1 MHQPPFY
8 LGEWQITPASNTIQR
23 AEEQKQLEPKAMDVL
38 LYLCQNQAEIVSSD
52 ALLTHCWANTETGD
66 NPLHKTITQLRKALG
81 DKASAPQYIETI
93 RKRGYRVIAT
103 VEFPLADELPSQVNT
118 WQGGSPFLGLSA
130 YNPTDTHLF
139 FGRNHAISTLLE
151 SVSNQVTL
159 QRAFCLILG
168 PSGTGKSSL
177 VNAGILPKLLDER
190 GYNGIRVM
198 SYTQLDFADVAQN
211 RLYLDLASAMLDWDI
226 NDIPVF
232 TGLSA
237 QTLAQQLEHD
247 IDNVISGLKNT
258 IANTQTAAKTPQLF
272 LFIDRLEVLLSSP
285 LFSNDTRSHFLS
297 VIERLATSKAVIVFS
312 ACRNDFYP
320 LVVEQPSLMVGKA
333 NGAHYD
339 LTPPNRHELQQII
352 RLPALTANLT
362 FSQDPNTKTPL
373 DEILCADTA
382 NNPDALP
389 MLQYTL
395 QELYLQRSENNELL
409 HSVYEKLG
417 GIEGAIG
424 KKAEDVFIG
433 LSAKQQQQLKSVL
446 SQLVTLNPDGKTIT
460 SRAARLQALTN
471 TSQKELVQA
480 MVDSRLFVSHLQN
493 QEACFSLA
501 HEALLRQW
509 PRAKQWINDHKD
521 ALAIKS
527 RLHHHTQQWLNEH
540 KSSAYLLAPGKP
552 LQEALT
558 LLNDNIFKLDN
569 DERALITSSLKH
581 SKTKTTIKRG
591 TIALLCLL
599 TCVALFMSFTSFQA
613 QQLAQQKRQEAE
625 SLLGFMV
632 GDFADK
638 LRSVKRMDLLDGISN
653 KALEYFTNQVEE
665 PSSLFN
671 FSSQQAEFKSRFQY
685 AQTLE
690 AMGEV
695 AYSRGK
701 TIEAFTA
708 FENAR
713 IRLEALLK
721 IQPDNLELLTLAGA
735 NAFWLGQLHY
745 DKSDYAAT
753 EPLFKKYHTYSETMY
768 SLAPNDFN
776 SIMELSYSHNSL
788 GSLYLKQFNYTAAKQ
803 RFTKS
808 LTLKNEALNL
818 IPNDKNLLIDR
829 ADTLSWIA
837 STEVHLGNYR
847 NALNSYEQAEK
858 VLNTLIS
865 LYPNDANLFEMLAYT
880 HSHQANLL
888 SYLPNKQPAF
898 LHTIEALEAE
908 KKALKQDPKNK
919 KFQEKYFQFLTNQI
933 LIYGELA
940 NISLIESIINFL
952 HTSEKNRNITGIY
965 VNLIRYFVKVKQST
979 LAEKFMDELN
989 RYTTSLGIEENSGIN
1004 NSINTASI
1012 YLAQAK
1018 LAASKEDNEKRK
1030 LFCHKAL
1037 KSILNIAKKTNDI
1050 DILFPLLQA
1059 YSCLDRLSEAP
1070 EKIKILKEFGINN
1083 FDL

>member
-52 ALLTHCWANTETGD
+52 ALLTHCWPNTETGD

-103 VEFPLADELPSQVNT
+103 VEFPLADDLPNQVST

-139 FGRNHAISTLLE
+139 FGRNHAISRLLE

-211 RLYLDLASAMLDWDI
+211 RLYLDLASVILDWDI

-247 IDNVISGLKNT
+247 IDNVISCLKNT
-258 IANTQTAAKTPQLF
+258 IANIQTAAKTPQLF

-333 NGAHYD
+333 HGAHYD

-395 QELYLQRSENNELL
+395 QELYLQRSDNNELL

-424 KKAEDVFIG
+424 KKAEEVFIG
-433 LSAKQQQQLKSVL
+433 LSQAQKQQLKSVL

-493 QEACFSLA
+493 QEAYFSLA

-509 PRAKQWINDHKD
+509 PRAKKWINDHKD

-540 KSSAYLLAPGKP
+540 KSNAYLLAPGKP
-552 LQEALT
+552 LQEAVT
-558 LLNDNIFKLDN
+558 LLNDNIFKLDD

-581 SKTKTTIKRG
+581 SKAKTIIKRG
-591 TIALLCLL
+591 TVALLCLL
-599 TCVALFMSFTSFQA
+599 TCVALFMSVTSFQA

-653 KALEYFTNQVEE
+653 KALEYFTNQVDK

-671 FSSQQAEFKSRFQY
+671 FSSQQGEFKSRFQY

-701 TIEAFTA
+701 TDEAFTA

-721 IQPDNLELLTLAGA
+721 IQPNNLELLTLAGA

-745 DKSDYAAT
+745 DKSEYVAA
-753 EPLFKKYHTYSETMY
+753 EPLLKKYHTYSETMY

-788 GSLYLKQFNYTAAKQ
+788 GSLYTEKFDYVAAKQ

-808 LTLKNEALNL
+808 LALKNKALEL
-818 IPNDKNLLIDR
+818 KPNNKNLLRDK
-829 ADTLSWIA
+829 ADTISWLA
-837 STEVHLGNYR
+837 KTEERLGNF
-847 NALNSYEQAEK
+847 NAAVDMLENAVAVVKKMIVYYPDDASLLYMSANILVQQSY
-858 VLNTLIS
+858 
-865 LYPNDANLFEMLAYT
+865 
-880 HSHQANLL
+880 LL
-888 SYLPNKQPAF
+888 SYLPNKLSAY
-898 LHTIEALEAE
+898 
-908 KKALKQDPKNK
+908 KKAQQATKAISNARLQDPKNK
-919 KFQEKYFQFLTNQI
+919 EFQLAYYEFLAHQLILSTEKNVDRHVFEINKFQKHQNFTRKSTINTQLNLIQHFIDRQLPLKAQELLIALENDVNYQQYISDKAKSGDNLKLTN
-933 LIYGELA
+933 
-940 NISLIESIINFL
+940 INLF
-952 HTSEKNRNITGIY
+952 K
-965 VNLIRYFVKVKQST
+965 
-979 LAEKFMDELN
+979 
-989 RYTTSLGIEENSGIN
+989 
-1004 NSINTASI
+1004 
-1012 YLAQAK
+1012 AK
-1018 LAASKEDNEKRK
+1018 LAENTVQQEQ
-1030 LFCHKAL
+1030 FCLNAL
-1037 KSILNIAKKTNDI
+1037 KAITQTIKVSQSIHVTHPLVRTYTCLNRANEIPEIKA
-1050 DILFPLLQA
+1050 
-1059 YSCLDRLSEAP
+1059 RLV
-1070 EKIKILKEFGINN
+1070 KLGINN
-1083 FDL
+1083 FQL

>member
-103 VEFPLADELPSQVNT
+103 VEFPLADDLSNQVST

-139 FGRNHAISTLLE
+139 FGRNHAISRLLE

-333 NGAHYD
+333 HGAHYD

-362 FSQDPNTKTPL
+362 FSQDPHTKTPL

-395 QELYLQRSENNELL
+395 QELYLQRSDNNELL
-409 HSVYEKLG
+409 HSVYEKIG

-424 KKAEDVFIG
+424 KKAEEVFIG
-433 LSAKQQQQLKSVL
+433 LSKAQQQQLKSVL

-493 QEACFSLA
+493 QEAYFSLA

-540 KSSAYLLAPGKP
+540 KSNAYLLAQGKP
-552 LQEALT
+552 LQEAVT
-558 LLNDNIFKLDN
+558 LLNDNIFELDD

-591 TIALLCLL
+591 TVALLCLL
-599 TCVALFMSFTSFQA
+599 TCVALFMSVTSFQA

-653 KALEYFTNQVEE
+653 KALEYFTNQVDE

-671 FSSQQAEFKSRFQY
+671 FSSQQGEFKSRFQY

-721 IQPDNLELLTLAGA
+721 IQPNNLELLTLAGA

-753 EPLFKKYHTYSETMY
+753 EPLFKKYHAYSEKMY
-768 SLAPNDFN
+768 SLAPNSFN

-788 GSLYLKQFNYTAAKQ
+788 GSLYLKQFNYTGAKQ
-803 RFTKS
+803 RFTES
-808 LTLKNEALNL
+808 LALKKEALEL
-818 IPNDKNLLIDR
+818 KPNNKNLLRDK
-829 ADTLSWIA
+829 ADTISWIA
-837 STEVHLGNYR
+837 KTEERLGNF
-847 NALNSYEQAEK
+847 NAALTMYGNVSNELKSLLIEYPADASLLSDLANAFIQKSY
-858 VLNTLIS
+858 
-865 LYPNDANLFEMLAYT
+865 LF
-880 HSHQANLL
+880 
-888 SYLPNKQPAF
+888 SYLPNKKNAYNYAMQA
-898 LHTIEALEAE
+898 T
-908 KKALKQDPKNK
+908 KAINNARLQDPKSKEFQRAYYRFLAHQLVLSPNK
-919 KFQEKYFQFLTNQI
+919 NVDNRVKD
-933 LIYGELA
+933 
-940 NISLIESIINFL
+940 IINFMKMQDF
-952 HTSEKNRNITGIY
+952 KNNFAINTQLSLIQYFIDRQLPQKAHELLKALENDVNYQRYITNKAKSGDN
-965 VNLIRYFVKVKQST
+965 VDFTNKNLLEAKLTENKVQQEQLCLSAFNAIIQTVKINQSVHVT
-979 LAEKFMDELN
+979 HPLVQAYTCLN
-989 RYTTSLGIEENSGIN
+989 RV
-1004 NSINTASI
+1004 
-1012 YLAQAK
+1012 
-1018 LAASKEDNEKRK
+1018 NE
-1030 LFCHKAL
+1030 
-1037 KSILNIAKKTNDI
+1037 I
-1050 DILFPLLQA
+1050 P
-1059 YSCLDRLSEAP
+1059 
-1070 EKIKILKEFGINN
+1070 KIKARLVKLGINN
-1083 FDL
+1083 FQL

>member
-1 MHQPPFY
+1 
-8 LGEWQITPASNTIQR
+8 
-23 AEEQKQLEPKAMDVL
+23 
-38 LYLCQNQAEIVSSD
+38 
-52 ALLTHCWANTETGD
+52 
-66 NPLHKTITQLRKALG
+66 
-81 DKASAPQYIETI
+81 
-93 RKRGYRVIAT
+93 
-103 VEFPLADELPSQVNT
+103 
-118 WQGGSPFLGLSA
+118 
-130 YNPTDTHLF
+130 
-139 FGRNHAISTLLE
+139 
-151 SVSNQVTL
+151 
-159 QRAFCLILG
+159 
-168 PSGTGKSSL
+168 
-177 VNAGILPKLLDER
+177 
-190 GYNGIRVM
+190 
-198 SYTQLDFADVAQN
+198 
-211 RLYLDLASAMLDWDI
+211 MLDWDI
-226 NDIPVF
+226 NQHPVF
-232 TGLSA
+232 EGLSS
-237 QTLAQQLEHD
+237 QTLAQQLEHT
-247 IDNVISGLKNT
+247 IDEVINT
-258 IANTQTAAKTPQLF
+258 LQTAISKANTKLNTPQFF

-285 LFSNDTRSHFLS
+285 LFSPNTRSHFLS
-297 VIERLATSKAVIVFS
+297 IIERLATSKAVIVFS

-320 LVVEQPSLMVGKA
+320 LVVEQPSLMAAKA

-339 LTPPNRHELQQII
+339 LTPPNRQELQQII

-362 FSQDPNTKTPL
+362 FSHDPQTKTPL

-569 DERALITSSLKH
+569 DERALINNSLKN
-581 SKTKTTIKRG
+581 SKTKTIIKRG
-591 TIALLCLL
+591 TIALLYLL
-599 TCVALFMSFTSFQA
+599 TCVALFMSVTSFQA

-653 KALEYFTNQVEE
+653 KALEYFTNQADE
-665 PSSLFN
+665 PSSLFSFN
-671 FSSQQAEFKSRFQY
+671 DQKAEFNNRFQY

-713 IRLEALLK
+713 TRLEALLK
-721 IQPDNLELLTLAGA
+721 IQPNNLELLTLAGA

-753 EPLFKKYHTYSETMY
+753 EPLFKKYHAYSEKMY
-768 SLAPNDFN
+768 SLAPNSFN

-788 GSLYLKQFNYTAAKQ
+788 GSLYLKQFNYTGAKQ
-803 RFTKS
+803 RFTES
-808 LTLKNEALNL
+808 LALKNEALELKPSN
-818 IPNDKNLLIDR
+818 KNLLRDK
-829 ADTLSWIA
+829 ADTLSWLA
-837 STEVHLGNYR
+837 KTEERLGNF
-847 NALNSYEQAEK
+847 NAALTMYENASNELK
-858 VLNTLIS
+858 S
-865 LYPNDANLFEMLAYT
+865 L
-880 HSHQANLL
+880 
-888 SYLPNKQPAF
+888 
-898 LHTIEALEAE
+898 
-908 KKALKQDPKNK
+908 
-919 KFQEKYFQFLTNQI
+919 
-933 LIYGELA
+933 
-940 NISLIESIINFL
+940 LIEYWP
-952 HTSEKNRNITGIY
+952 R
-965 VNLIRYFVKVKQST
+965 
-979 LAEKFMDELN
+979 
-989 RYTTSLGIEENSGIN
+989 
-1004 NSINTASI
+1004 
-1012 YLAQAK
+1012 
-1018 LAASKEDNEKRK
+1018 
-1030 LFCHKAL
+1030 
-1037 KSILNIAKKTNDI
+1037 
-1050 DILFPLLQA
+1050 
-1059 YSCLDRLSEAP
+1059 
-1070 EKIKILKEFGINN
+1070 
-1083 FDL
+1083 

>member
-93 RKRGYRVIAT
+93 RKRGYRVIAS
-103 VEFPLADELPSQVNT
+103 VEFPLADDLPSEVNT

-139 FGRNHAISTLLE
+139 FGRNHAISKLLE

-198 SYTQLDFADVAQN
+198 SYTQLDFADVAEN

-247 IDNVISGLKNT
+247 IDNVISCLKST
-258 IANTQTAAKTPQLF
+258 IENTQTAAKTPQLF

-285 LFSNDTRSHFLS
+285 LFSNDTRGHFLS

-320 LVVEQPSLMVGKA
+320 LVVEQPSLMAGKA
-333 NGAHYD
+333 HGAHYD

-395 QELYLQRSENNELL
+395 QELYLQRSDNNELL

-424 KKAEDVFIG
+424 KKAEEVFIG
-433 LSAKQQQQLKSVL
+433 LSQAQQQQLKSVL

-493 QEACFSLA
+493 QEAYFSLA

-540 KSSAYLLAPGKP
+540 KSNAYLLAPGKP
-552 LQEALT
+552 LQEAVT
-558 LLNDNIFKLDN
+558 LLNDNIFKLDD

-591 TIALLCLL
+591 TVALLCLL
-599 TCVALFMSFTSFQA
+599 TCVALFMSVTSFQA

-701 TIEAFTA
+701 TLEAFTA

-721 IQPDNLELLTLAGA
+721 IQPNNLELLTLAGA

-745 DKSDYAAT
+745 DENEYLIAKPFF
-753 EPLFKKYHTYSETMY
+753 EKYR
-768 SLAPNDFN
+768 
-776 SIMELSYSHNSL
+776 SYSQQMYIIDPESNDAIIEMSDSSSTL
-788 GSLYLKQFNYTAAKQ
+788 GTLYLKLNDYSKAKSAFLSSFKFINLALLQ
-803 RFTKS
+803 KPNNHYLLTTK
-808 LTLKNEALNL
+808 
-818 IPNDKNLLIDR
+818 
-829 ADTLSWIA
+829 ADTFTWLANIEVSLGAPSKAIDLHKSAQEQYKLLLSN
-837 STEVHLGNYR
+837 SPS
-847 NALNSYEQAEK
+847 NALIIEYLSHSYAHES
-858 VLNTLIS
+858 TI
-865 LYPNDANLFEMLAYT
+865 Y
-880 HSHQANLL
+880 SHLQQ
-888 SYLPNKQPAF
+888 Y
-898 LHTIEALEAE
+898 
-908 KKALKQDPKNK
+908 KKAYDKILLANGLLKKLLKQDKNNK
-919 KFQEKYFQFLTNQI
+919 KWEIQLNLQQ
-933 LIYGELA
+933 
-940 NISLIESIINFL
+940 SIVF
-952 HTSEKNRNITGIY
+952 
-965 VNLIRYFVKVKQST
+965 
-979 LAEKFMDELN
+979 
-989 RYTTSLGIEENSGIN
+989 
-1004 NSINTASI
+1004 
-1012 YLAQAK
+1012 K
-1018 LAASKEDNEKRK
+1018 L
-1030 LFCHKAL
+1030 
-1037 KSILNIAKKTNDI
+1037 
-1050 DILFPLLQA
+1050 
-1059 YSCLDRLSEAP
+1059 
-1070 EKIKILKEFGINN
+1070 
-1083 FDL
+1083 

>member
-1 MHQPPFY
+1 MNLSPFY
-8 LGEWQITPASNTIQR
+8 LGDWQVSPLSNSIQH
-23 AEEQKQLEPKAMDVL
+23 AGKNKQLEPKAMDVL
-38 LYLCQNQAEIVSSD
+38 IYLCSKKGELVSSD
-52 ALLTHCWANTETGD
+52 ELLNHCWKNIEVGD

-93 RKRGYRVIAT
+93 RKRGYRIIAKLD
-103 VEFPLADELPSQVNT
+103 FPLSEEAPKVTS

-130 YNPTDTHLF
+130 YNTTDNHLF
-139 FGRNHAISTLLE
+139 FGRNQAITTLLE
-151 SVSNQVTL
+151 RVASQVGFG
-159 QRAFCLILG
+159 RAFCLILG

-190 GYNGIRVM
+190 GYNGIGVV
-198 SYTQLDFADVAQN
+198 SYTQLDFADIDHS

-226 NDIPVF
+226 NNLPVF
-232 TGLSA
+232 DGLSA
-237 QTLAQQLEHD
+237 ETLAQQLTQNTN
-247 IDNVISGLKNT
+247 NVIHTLTNALTKTVTTLKNP
-258 IANTQTAAKTPQLF
+258 KLF

-285 LFSNDTRSHFLS
+285 LFDNETRSQFLS

-320 LVVEQPSLMVGKA
+320 LVVEQPSLMAGKA
-333 NGAHYD
+333 HGAHYD

-352 RLPALTANLT
+352 RMPAITANLK
-362 FSQDPNTKTPL
+362 FSQDPHTKTPL

-395 QELYLQRSENNELL
+395 QELYLQRSGNNELL
-409 HSVYEKLG
+409 HSIYTKLG

-424 KKAEDVFIG
+424 KKAEDVFIA
-433 LSAKQQQQLKSVL
+433 LSNEQQQQLKSVL
-446 SQLVTLNPDGKTIT
+446 SQLVTLNPDGKTVT
-460 SRAARLQALTN
+460 SRAARWQALTN
-471 TSQKELVQA
+471 ISQKELVQA

-493 QEACFSLA
+493 GEACFSLA

-509 PRAKQWINDHKD
+509 PRAKQWISDHKD

-527 RLHHHTQQWLNEH
+527 RLQHQAQNWIDED

-552 LQEALT
+552 LQEAQL
-558 LLNDNIFKLDN
+558 LLNDKLFKLDD
-569 DERALITSSLKH
+569 DEHALIASSLKH

-591 TIALLCLL
+591 TVALLCLL
-599 TCVALFMSFTSFQA
+599 TCVALFMSFTSYQA

-671 FSSQQAEFKSRFQY
+671 FSSKQAEFKSRFQY

-721 IQPDNLELLTLAGA
+721 IQPNNLELLTLAGA

-753 EPLFKKYHTYSETMY
+753 EPLFKKYHAYSEKMY
-768 SLAPNDFN
+768 SLAPNGFN
-776 SIMELSYSHNSL
+776 AIMELSYSHNSL
-788 GSLYLKQFNYTAAKQ
+788 GSLYLKQFNYIAAKQ

-808 LTLKNEALNL
+808 LALKNKALEL
-818 IPNDKNLLIDR
+818 KPNNKNLLRDK
-829 ADTLSWIA
+829 ADTISWLAKTEEKLGGFSTTVNMLENAA
-837 STEVHLGNYR
+837 SVVKEMTNR
-847 NALNSYEQAEK
+847 
-858 VLNTLIS
+858 
-865 LYPNDANLFEMLAYT
+865 YPNDASLLYM
-880 HSHQANLL
+880 SANIHMQQSYLL
-888 SYLPNKQPAF
+888 SYLADKRIAYQKALFANKMVSN
-898 LHTIEALEAE
+898 
-908 KKALKQDPKNK
+908 ALKQDFKDNKLQLMYYRSLAQLLMLSNDKNIEPKIEEIITFLKSQSFNNTRLINIK
-919 KFQEKYFQFLTNQI
+919 IALIQYFIDRNLPHKAQKLLTTLESNENYQQ
-933 LIYGELA
+933 LITKQVKIGDNL
-940 NISLIESIINFL
+940 
-952 HTSEKNRNITGIY
+952 
-965 VNLIRYFVKVKQST
+965 VLIR
-979 LAEKFMDELN
+979 
-989 RYTTSLGIEENSGIN
+989 IN
-1004 NSINTASI
+1004 
-1012 YLAQAK
+1012 LLKAK
-1018 LAASKEDNEKRK
+1018 LAATSIQKDQ
-1030 LFCHKAL
+1030 FCLNAL
-1037 KSILNIAKKTNDI
+1037 QEIDKTVNTNQSILITY
-1050 DILFPLLQA
+1050 PQVQA
-1059 YSCLDRLSEAP
+1059 YTCLNRANEIP
-1070 EKIKILKEFGINN
+1070 KIKARLVKLGINN
-1083 FDL
+1083 FQL

>member
-1 MHQPPFY
+1 MNRSPFY
-8 LGEWQITPASNTIQR
+8 LGEWQITPLANSIQR
-23 AEEQKQLEPKAMDVL
+23 LGKTKQLEPKAMDVL
-38 LYLCQNQAEIVSSD
+38 LRLCQQQGDIVTSD
-52 ALLTHCWANTETGD
+52 ELLDHCWKNIDVGD

-81 DKASAPQYIETI
+81 DKAGEPHYIETI
-93 RKRGYRVIAT
+93 RKRGYRVIAKL
-103 VEFPLADELPSQVNT
+103 EFPLNDDITSANKA

-130 YNPTDTHLF
+130 YNPSDTHLF
-139 FGRNHAISTLLE
+139 FGRNQSIETLLDR
-151 SVSNQVTL
+151 VSSQINFG
-159 QRAFCLILG
+159 RAFCLILG

-190 GYNGIRVM
+190 GYNGIGVV
-198 SYTQLDFADVAQN
+198 SYTQLDFADVHQN
-211 RLYLDLASAMLDWDI
+211 RLFLDLACALLDWDI
-226 NDIPVF
+226 NTHPVF
-232 TGLSA
+232 EGLSA
-237 QTLAQQLEHD
+237 QTLAEQLQFA
-247 IDNVISGLKNT
+247 IDDVINT
-258 IANTQTAAKTPQLF
+258 IQTALNKAATQLKTPQLF

-320 LVVEQPSLMVGKA
+320 LVVEQPSLMAGKA
-333 NGAHYD
+333 HGAHYD

-362 FSQDPNTKTPL
+362 FSQDPHTKTPL

-395 QELYLQRSENNELL
+395 QELYLQRSDNNELL
-409 HSVYEKLG
+409 HSIYEKLG

-424 KKAEDVFIG
+424 KKAEEIFIG
-433 LSAKQQQQLKSVL
+433 LSQAQQQQLKSVL

-493 QEACFSLA
+493 QEAYFSLA

-540 KSSAYLLAPGKP
+540 KSNAYLLAPGKP
-552 LQEALT
+552 LQEAVT
-558 LLNDNIFKLDN
+558 LLNDNIFKLDD
-569 DERALITSSLKH
+569 DERALIISSLKH

-591 TIALLCLL
+591 TVALLCLL
-599 TCVALFMSFTSFQA
+599 TCVALFMSVTSFQA

-721 IQPDNLELLTLAGA
+721 IQPNNLELLTLAGA

-745 DKSDYAAT
+745 DKSEYVAA
-753 EPLFKKYHTYSETMY
+753 EPLLKKYHMYSETMY

-788 GSLYLKQFNYTAAKQ
+788 GSLYLKQFNYTGAKQ

-808 LTLKNEALNL
+808 LVLKNKALEL
-818 IPNDKNLLIDR
+818 KPNNKNLLRDK
-829 ADTLSWIA
+829 ADTISWIA
-837 STEVHLGNYR
+837 KTEERLGNF
-847 NALNSYEQAEK
+847 NAALTMYGNVSNELKSLLIEYPADASLLSDLANAFIQKSY
-858 VLNTLIS
+858 
-865 LYPNDANLFEMLAYT
+865 LF
-880 HSHQANLL
+880 
-888 SYLPNKQPAF
+888 SYLPNKKNAYNYAMQA
-898 LHTIEALEAE
+898 T
-908 KKALKQDPKNK
+908 KAINNARLQDPKSKEFQRAYYRFLAHQLVLSPNK
-919 KFQEKYFQFLTNQI
+919 NVDNRVKD
-933 LIYGELA
+933 
-940 NISLIESIINFL
+940 IINFMKMQDF
-952 HTSEKNRNITGIY
+952 KNNFAINTQLSLIQYFIDRQLPQKAHELLKALENDVNYQRYITNKAKSGDN
-965 VNLIRYFVKVKQST
+965 VDFTNKNLLEAKLTENKVQQEQLCLSAFNAIIQTVKINQSVHVT
-979 LAEKFMDELN
+979 HPLVQAYTCLN
-989 RYTTSLGIEENSGIN
+989 RV
-1004 NSINTASI
+1004 
-1012 YLAQAK
+1012 
-1018 LAASKEDNEKRK
+1018 NE
-1030 LFCHKAL
+1030 
-1037 KSILNIAKKTNDI
+1037 I
-1050 DILFPLLQA
+1050 P
-1059 YSCLDRLSEAP
+1059 
-1070 EKIKILKEFGINN
+1070 KIKARLVKLGINN
-1083 FDL
+1083 FQL

>member
-1 MHQPPFY
+1 MHQSPFY
-8 LGEWQITPASNTIQR
+8 LGDWQVTPASNCIQC
-23 AEEQKQLEPKAMDVL
+23 AEKVTQLEPKAMDVL
-38 LYLCQNQAEIVSSD
+38 LYLCLQKGDMVTSDELLNQCWQNIEV
-52 ALLTHCWANTETGD
+52 GD

-81 DKASAPQYIETI
+81 DKASSPLYIETI
-93 RKRGYRVIAT
+93 RKRGYRIIAKL
-103 VEFPLADELPSQVNT
+103 EFPFAEDTSSSVNT

-139 FGRNHAISTLLE
+139 FGRNQAITTLLE
-151 SVSNQVTL
+151 NVSNQVKSG
-159 QRAFCLILG
+159 RAFCLILG

-190 GYNGIRVM
+190 GYDGIGVV
-198 SYTQLDFADVAQN
+198 SYTQLDFADVHQT

-226 NDIPVF
+226 NQHPVF
-232 TGLSA
+232 EGLSS
-237 QTLAQQLEHD
+237 QILAQQLEHT
-247 IDNVISGLKNT
+247 IDEAINTLQTAISK
-258 IANTQTAAKTPQLF
+258 ANTKLNTPQFF

-285 LFSNDTRSHFLS
+285 LFSPNTRSHFLS
-297 VIERLATSKAVIVFS
+297 IIERLATSKAVIVFS

-320 LVVEQPSLMVGKA
+320 LVVEQPSLMAAKA

-339 LTPPNRHELQQII
+339 LTPPNRQELQQII

-362 FSQDPNTKTPL
+362 FSHDPQTKTPL
-373 DEILCADTA
+373 DEILFADTA

-581 SKTKTTIKRG
+581 SKTKTIIKRG
-591 TIALLCLL
+591 TVALLCLL
-599 TCVALFMSFTSFQA
+599 TCVALFMSVTSFQA

-653 KALEYFTNQVEE
+653 KALEYFTNQADE
-665 PSSLFN
+665 PSSLFSFN
-671 FSSQQAEFKSRFQY
+671 DQKAEFNNRFQY

-753 EPLFKKYHTYSETMY
+753 EPLFKKYHAYSETMY

-788 GSLYLKQFNYTAAKQ
+788 GSLYIEKSDYIAAKQ

-808 LTLKNEALNL
+808 LALKNKALEL
-818 IPNDKNLLIDR
+818 KPNNKNLLRDK
-829 ADTLSWIA
+829 ADTISWLA
-837 STEVHLGNYR
+837 KTEEKLGGFSTTVNMLE
-847 NALNSYEQAEK
+847 NALTVVKDMTVN
-858 VLNTLIS
+858 
-865 LYPNDANLFEMLAYT
+865 YPNDASLFYM
-880 HSHQANLL
+880 SANIHMQQSYLL
-888 SYLPNKQPAF
+888 SYLADKRIAYQKALFANKM
-898 LHTIEALEAE
+898 ISN
-908 KKALKQDPKNK
+908 ALKQDSKDNKLQLMYYRSLAQLLMLSNDKNIDPRIEEIITFLK
-919 KFQEKYFQFLTNQI
+919 SQSLNNIRVISIKIGLIQYFIDRNLLHKAQKLLTTLESHESYQQ
-933 LIYGELA
+933 LIAKQAKIGDNL
-940 NISLIESIINFL
+940 
-952 HTSEKNRNITGIY
+952 
-965 VNLIRYFVKVKQST
+965 VLIR
-979 LAEKFMDELN
+979 
-989 RYTTSLGIEENSGIN
+989 IN
-1004 NSINTASI
+1004 
-1012 YLAQAK
+1012 LLKAK
-1018 LAASKEDNEKRK
+1018 LAATSTQKDQ
-1030 LFCHKAL
+1030 FCLSAL
-1037 KSILNIAKKTNDI
+1037 QEIAKTVNTNQSVLI
-1050 DILFPLLQA
+1050 TYPKIQA
-1059 YSCLDRLSEAP
+1059 YTCLNRANEIHEIKARLV
-1070 EKIKILKEFGINN
+1070 KLGINN
-1083 FDL
+1083 FQL

>member
-1 MHQPPFY
+1 MHQSPFY
-8 LGEWQITPASNTIQR
+8 LGDWQVTPASNCIQC
-23 AEEQKQLEPKAMDVL
+23 AEKVTQLEPKAMDVL
-38 LYLCQNQAEIVSSD
+38 LYLCLQKGDMVTSDELLNQCWQNIEV
-52 ALLTHCWANTETGD
+52 GD

-81 DKASAPQYIETI
+81 DKASSPLYIETI
-93 RKRGYRVIAT
+93 RKRGYRIIAKL
-103 VEFPLADELPSQVNT
+103 EFPFAEDTSSSINT
-118 WQGGSPFLGLSA
+118 WQGGSPFLGLSP

-139 FGRNHAISTLLE
+139 FGRNQAITTLLE
-151 SVSNQVTL
+151 NVSNQVTL

-198 SYTQLDFADVAQN
+198 SYTQLDFADVHQT

-226 NDIPVF
+226 NQHPVF
-232 TGLSA
+232 EGLSS
-237 QTLAQQLEHD
+237 QTLAQQLEHT
-247 IDNVISGLKNT
+247 IDEVINT
-258 IANTQTAAKTPQLF
+258 LQTAISKANTKLNTPQFF

-285 LFSNDTRSHFLS
+285 LFSPNTRSHFLS
-297 VIERLATSKAVIVFS
+297 IIERLATSKAVIVFS

-320 LVVEQPSLMVGKA
+320 LVVEQPSLMAAKA

-339 LTPPNRHELQQII
+339 LTPPNRQELQQII

-362 FSQDPNTKTPL
+362 FSHDPQTKTPL
-373 DEILCADTA
+373 DEILFADTA

-527 RLHHHTQQWLNEH
+527 RLYHHTQQWLNEH

-569 DERALITSSLKH
+569 DERALINNSLKN
-581 SKTKTTIKRG
+581 SKTKTIIKRG

-638 LRSVKRMDLLDGISN
+638 LRSVKRMDLLDGVIKHLSI
-653 KALEYFTNQVEE
+653 L
-665 PSSLFN
+665 PI
-671 FSSQQAEFKSRFQY
+671 KSRSQAHY
-685 AQTLE
+685 
-690 AMGEV
+690 
-695 AYSRGK
+695 
-701 TIEAFTA
+701 
-708 FENAR
+708 
-713 IRLEALLK
+713 
-721 IQPDNLELLTLAGA
+721 LTLVI
-735 NAFWLGQLHY
+735 NKPNLKVAFSTHKLWKRWG
-745 DKSDYAAT
+745 KWPIRAVK
-753 EPLFKKYHTYSETMY
+753 PLRPS
-768 SLAPNDFN
+768 PP
-776 SIMELSYSHNSL
+776 
-788 GSLYLKQFNYTAAKQ
+788 LKTP
-803 RFTKS
+803 
-808 LTLKNEALNL
+808 AL
-818 IPNDKNLLIDR
+818 
-829 ADTLSWIA
+829 
-837 STEVHLGNYR
+837 
-847 NALNSYEQAEK
+847 
-858 VLNTLIS
+858 
-865 LYPNDANLFEMLAYT
+865 
-880 HSHQANLL
+880 
-888 SYLPNKQPAF
+888 
-898 LHTIEALEAE
+898 
-908 KKALKQDPKNK
+908 ALKH
-919 KFQEKYFQFLTNQI
+919 Y
-933 LIYGELA
+933 
-940 NISLIESIINFL
+940 
-952 HTSEKNRNITGIY
+952 
-965 VNLIRYFVKVKQST
+965 
-979 LAEKFMDELN
+979 
-989 RYTTSLGIEENSGIN
+989 
-1004 NSINTASI
+1004 
-1012 YLAQAK
+1012 
-1018 LAASKEDNEKRK
+1018 
-1030 LFCHKAL
+1030 
-1037 KSILNIAKKTNDI
+1037 
-1050 DILFPLLQA
+1050 
-1059 YSCLDRLSEAP
+1059 
-1070 EKIKILKEFGINN
+1070 
-1083 FDL
+1083 

>member
-1 MHQPPFY
+1 MNRSPFY
-8 LGEWQITPASNTIQR
+8 LGDWQVNPLSNTLQR
-23 AEEQKQLEPKAMDVL
+23 AEKTKQLEPKAMDVL
-38 LYLCQNQAEIVSSD
+38 VHLCLQKGEIVTSD
-52 ALLTHCWANTETGD
+52 ELLDQCWKNVEVGD

-81 DKASAPQYIETI
+81 DKASEPTYIETI
-93 RKRGYRVIAT
+93 RKRGYRVIAKL
-103 VEFPLADELPSQVNT
+103 EFPLAEDIKTTENT

-130 YNPTDTHLF
+130 YNPSDTHLF
-139 FGRNHAISTLLE
+139 FGRNQSIETLLNRI
-151 SVSNQVTL
+151 SSQVKFG
-159 QRAFCLILG
+159 RAFCLILG

-190 GYNGIRVM
+190 GYNGIGVV
-198 SYTQLDFADVAQN
+198 SYTQLDFADVHQN
-211 RLYLDLASAMLDWDI
+211 RLFLDLASALLDWDI
-226 NDIPVF
+226 NNLPVF
-232 TGLSA
+232 EGLSA
-237 QTLAQQLEHD
+237 QTLAEQLEFA
-247 IDNVISGLKNT
+247 IDDVINAIQAALGKAS
-258 IANTQTAAKTPQLF
+258 TQLKTPQLF

-285 LFSNDTRSHFLS
+285 LFSSETRSHFLS
-297 VIERLATSKAVIVFS
+297 VIERLATSKTVIVFS

-320 LVVEQPSLMVGKA
+320 LVVEQPSLMAGKA
-333 NGAHYD
+333 HGAHYD
-339 LTPPNRHELQQII
+339 LTPPNRHDLQQII

-362 FSQDPNTKTPL
+362 FSHDPQTQTPL

-395 QELYLQRSENNELL
+395 QELYLQRSDNNELL

-424 KKAEDVFIG
+424 KKAEEVFIG
-433 LSAKQQQQLKSVL
+433 LSQAQQQQLKSVL
-446 SQLVTLNPDGKTIT
+446 SQLVTLNTDGKTIT

-493 QEACFSLA
+493 QEAYFSLA

-540 KSSAYLLAPGKP
+540 KSNAYLLAPGKP
-552 LQEALT
+552 LQEAVT
-558 LLNDNIFKLDN
+558 LLNDNIFKLDG
-569 DERALITSSLKH
+569 DERALITNSLKH

-591 TIALLCLL
+591 TVALLCLL
-599 TCVALFMSFTSFQA
+599 TCVALFMSVTSFQA

-653 KALEYFTNQVEE
+653 KALEYFTNQVDE

-721 IQPDNLELLTLAGA
+721 IQPNNLELLTLAGA

-753 EPLFKKYHTYSETMY
+753 EPLFKKYHIYSETMY
-768 SLAPNDFN
+768 SLAANDFN

-788 GSLYLKQFNYTAAKQ
+788 GSLYLKQFNYKAAKQ
-803 RFTKS
+803 SFTES
-808 LTLKNEALNL
+808 LTLKNEALVL
-818 IPNDKNLLIDR
+818 KPNNKNLLRDK
-829 ADTLSWIA
+829 ADTLSWLA
-837 STEVHLGNYR
+837 KTEGMLGNFNTAVYILD
-847 NALNSYEQAEK
+847 NAVAVVKK
-858 VLNTLIS
+858 VANHYPDDAS
-865 LYPNDANLFEMLAYT
+865 LFYMSANIHMQQVY
-880 HSHQANLL
+880 LL
-888 SYLPNKQPAF
+888 SYLPDKKMAY
-898 LHTIEALEAE
+898 LKALFANENINE
-908 KKALKQDPKNK
+908 ALKQDPENNEFQYMYYRSLAQSIMLSYDK
-919 KFQEKYFQFLTNQI
+919 KVDSRIGKIISFLKSQGFN
-933 LIYGELA
+933 
-940 NISLIESIINFL
+940 SI
-952 HTSEKNRNITGIY
+952 
-965 VNLIRYFVKVKQST
+965 
-979 LAEKFMDELN
+979 
-989 RYTTSLGIEENSGIN
+989 
-1004 NSINTASI
+1004 NSINTQISLIHYFIDRNFPLKAQELLI
-1012 YLAQAK
+1012 TLENDGEYKRYITNKMKNRDNLAPININLLKAK
-1018 LAASKEDNEKRK
+1018 LAATSEQREQ
-1030 LFCHKAL
+1030 FCVNAL
-1037 KSILNIAKKTNDI
+1037 KAITQTVKINQSIHVKY
-1050 DILFPLLQA
+1050 PQVQA
-1059 YSCLDRLSEAP
+1059 YTCLNRANEIPTITASLV
-1070 EKIKILKEFGINN
+1070 KLGITD
-1083 FDL
+1083 FKL

>member
-1 MHQPPFY
+1 MNRSPFY
-8 LGEWQITPASNTIQR
+8 LGDWQITPLANSIQR
-23 AEEQKQLEPKAMDVL
+23 LGKTKQLEPKAMDVL
-38 LYLCQNQAEIVSSD
+38 LRLCQQQGDIVTSD
-52 ALLTHCWANTETGD
+52 ELLDHCWKNIDVGD

-81 DKASAPQYIETI
+81 DKAGEPHYIETI
-93 RKRGYRVIAT
+93 RKRGYRVIAKL
-103 VEFPLADELPSQVNT
+103 EFPLNDDITSANKA

-130 YNPTDTHLF
+130 YNPSDTHLF
-139 FGRNHAISTLLE
+139 FGRNQSIETLLDR
-151 SVSNQVTL
+151 VSSQINFG
-159 QRAFCLILG
+159 RAFCLILG

-190 GYNGIRVM
+190 GYNGIGVV
-198 SYTQLDFADVAQN
+198 SYTQLDFADVHQN
-211 RLYLDLASAMLDWDI
+211 RLFLDLACALLDWDI
-226 NDIPVF
+226 NTHPVF
-232 TGLSA
+232 EGLSA
-237 QTLAQQLEHD
+237 QTLAEQLQYT
-247 IDNVISGLKNT
+247 IDDVINT
-258 IANTQTAAKTPQLF
+258 IQAALNKAATQLKTPQLF

-320 LVVEQPSLMVGKA
+320 LVVEQPSLMAGKA
-333 NGAHYD
+333 HGAHYD

-362 FSQDPNTKTPL
+362 FSQDPHTKTPL

-395 QELYLQRSENNELL
+395 QELYLQRSDNNELL
-409 HSVYEKLG
+409 HSVYTQLG

-424 KKAEDVFIG
+424 KKAEDVFID
-433 LSAKQQQQLKSVL
+433 LSSEQQQQLNSVL

-460 SRAARLQALTN
+460 SRAARWQTLN
-471 TSQKELVQA
+471 NKSQKEFVQA
-480 MVDSRLFVSHLQN
+480 MVESRLFVSHLQN
-493 QEACFSLA
+493 GEACFSLA

-509 PRAKQWINDHKD
+509 PRAKNWISEHKE
-521 ALAIKS
+521 ALGVKS
-527 RLHHHTQQWLNEH
+527 RLQNQTQHWLAEH
-540 KSSAYLLAPGKP
+540 KSAAYLLAPGKP
-552 LQEALT
+552 LQEVIS
-558 LLNDNIFKLDN
+558 LLDDNVFKLDDN
-569 DERALITSSLKH
+569 EHALIKSSIK
-581 SKTKTTIKRG
+581 STKTKINIKRG
-591 TIALLCLL
+591 TIFLLFLLTFTALL
-599 TCVALFMSFTSFQA
+599 MSFSSFKA
-613 QQLAQQKRQEAE
+613 QQQAQQKRLEAE

-721 IQPDNLELLTLAGA
+721 IQPNNLELLTLAGA

-745 DKSDYAAT
+745 DKSDYTAT
-753 EPLFKKYHTYSETMY
+753 EPLFKKYHAYSETMY

-803 RFTKS
+803 RFTES
-808 LTLKNEALNL
+808 LALKKEALEL
-818 IPNDKNLLIDR
+818 KPNNKNLLRDK
-829 ADTLSWIA
+829 ADTISWLA
-837 STEVHLGNYR
+837 KTEERLGNS
-847 NALNSYEQAEK
+847 NAALLIYKDVSDELNDI
-858 VLNTLIS
+858 LI
-865 LYPNDANLFEMLAYT
+865 LYPNDASLLKAI
-880 HSHQANLL
+880 ANTNIQQSYLL
-888 SYLPNKQPAF
+888 SYLPNKQPAYKQAF
-898 LHTIEALEAE
+898 QATTIVNNARL
-908 KKALKQDPKNK
+908 QDPKS
-919 KFQEKYFQFLTNQI
+919 KYFQRAYYRFLTHQLI
-933 LIYGELA
+933 LSPSKKIDARVNGIISFLQGQAYNNNFAVNTQL
-940 NISLIESIINFL
+940 SLIQYLIEKQLLLKAQQLLTTLENDDSYKHYIAKQVQSGDNLVLTDINL
-952 HTSEKNRNITGIY
+952 LKAKLVTTSEKREQFCLNALKAITQT
-965 VNLIRYFVKVKQST
+965 VKINQSVHVTYRLVKAYT
-979 LAEKFMDELN
+979 CLN
-989 RYTTSLGIEENSGIN
+989 RVNEIPEIKARLV
-1004 NSINTASI
+1004 
-1012 YLAQAK
+1012 K
-1018 LAASKEDNEKRK
+1018 L
-1030 LFCHKAL
+1030 
-1037 KSILNIAKKTNDI
+1037 
-1050 DILFPLLQA
+1050 
-1059 YSCLDRLSEAP
+1059 
-1070 EKIKILKEFGINN
+1070 GINN
-1083 FDL
+1083 FQL

>member
-1 MHQPPFY
+1 MNRSPFY
-8 LGEWQITPASNTIQR
+8 LGDWQITPLANSIQR
-23 AEEQKQLEPKAMDVL
+23 LGKTKQLEPKAMDVL
-38 LYLCQNQAEIVSSD
+38 LRLCQQQGDIVTSD
-52 ALLTHCWANTETGD
+52 ELLDHCWKNIDVGD

-81 DKASAPQYIETI
+81 DKASEPHYIETI
-93 RKRGYRVIAT
+93 RKRGYRVIAKLD
-103 VEFPLADELPSQVNT
+103 FPLTDDIPSANKT

-130 YNPTDTHLF
+130 YNPSDTHLF
-139 FGRNHAISTLLE
+139 FGRNQSIETLLDR
-151 SVSNQVTL
+151 VSSQINFG
-159 QRAFCLILG
+159 RAFCLILG

-190 GYNGIRVM
+190 GYNGIGVV
-198 SYTQLDFADVAQN
+198 SYTQLDFADVHQN
-211 RLYLDLASAMLDWDI
+211 RLFLDLACALLDWDI
-226 NDIPVF
+226 NTHPVF
-232 TGLSA
+232 EGLSA
-237 QTLAQQLEHD
+237 QTLAEQLQYA
-247 IDNVISGLKNT
+247 IDDVINT
-258 IANTQTAAKTPQLF
+258 IQAALNKAATQLKTPQLF

-333 NGAHYD
+333 HGAHYD

-362 FSQDPNTKTPL
+362 FSQDPHTKTPL

-395 QELYLQRSENNELL
+395 QELYLQRSDNNELL

-424 KKAEDVFIG
+424 KKAEEVFIG
-433 LSAKQQQQLKSVL
+433 LSQAQQQQLKSVL

-493 QEACFSLA
+493 QEAYFSLA

-527 RLHHHTQQWLNEH
+527 RLHHHTQQWLNEQ
-540 KSSAYLLAPGKP
+540 KSNAYLLAPGKP
-552 LQEALT
+552 LQEAVT
-558 LLNDNIFKLDN
+558 LLNDNIFELDDN
-569 DERALITSSLKH
+569 ERALITSSLKH

-591 TIALLCLL
+591 TVALLCLL
-599 TCVALFMSFTSFQA
+599 TCVALFMSVTSFQA

-671 FSSQQAEFKSRFQY
+671 FSSQQGEFKSRFQY

-695 AYSRGK
+695 AYSRSK

-721 IQPDNLELLTLAGA
+721 IQPNNLELLTLAGA

-753 EPLFKKYHTYSETMY
+753 EPFLKKYHIYSKKMY

-776 SIMELSYSHNSL
+776 AIMELSYSHNSL
-788 GSLYLKQFNYTAAKQ
+788 GSLYLQRFNYTGAKQ
-803 RFTKS
+803 RFAES
-808 LTLKNEALNL
+808 LALKNEALEL
-818 IPNDKNLLIDR
+818 KPNNKNLLRDK
-829 ADTLSWIA
+829 ADTISWLAKTEERLGVFNAALTMYANA
-837 STEVHLGNYR
+837 SNELKS
-847 NALNSYEQAEK
+847 L
-858 VLNTLIS
+858 LIEYPDDAS
-865 LYPNDANLFEMLAYT
+865 LASSLAYT
-880 HSHQANLL
+880 YIQQSYLL
-888 SYLPNKQPAF
+888 SYLPNKKLAY
-898 LHTIEALEAE
+898 
-908 KKALKQDPKNK
+908 KKAQQATKTVNSARLQDPKSKEIQHSYYRFLAHQLVLSPNK
-919 KFQEKYFQFLTNQI
+919 KIDKRITKIIKFMKDQGFINNLTVNTQLSLIQYFIDKQSPLKAQELLTALESDKNYKQHRGNLIASGDNLAPTRINLLKAKLTSTSKQREQFCLNALQAIAKTAETNQ
-933 LIYGELA
+933 
-940 NISLIESIINFL
+940 SV
-952 HTSEKNRNITGIY
+952 RITY
-965 VNLIRYFVKVKQST
+965 PLVQAYT
-979 LAEKFMDELN
+979 CLN
-989 RYTTSLGIEENSGIN
+989 RANEIPKIRASLVKLGI
-1004 NSINTASI
+1004 TDF
-1012 YLAQAK
+1012 K
-1018 LAASKEDNEKRK
+1018 L
-1030 LFCHKAL
+1030 
-1037 KSILNIAKKTNDI
+1037 
-1050 DILFPLLQA
+1050 
-1059 YSCLDRLSEAP
+1059 
-1070 EKIKILKEFGINN
+1070 
-1083 FDL
+1083 

>member
-1 MHQPPFY
+1 MHQSPFY
-8 LGEWQITPASNTIQR
+8 LGDWQVTPASNCIQC
-23 AEEQKQLEPKAMDVL
+23 AEKVTQLEPKAMDVL
-38 LYLCQNQAEIVSSD
+38 LYLCLQKGDMVTSDDLLNQCWQNIEV
-52 ALLTHCWANTETGD
+52 GD

-81 DKASAPQYIETI
+81 DKASSPLYIETI
-93 RKRGYRVIAT
+93 RKRGYRIIAKL
-103 VEFPLADELPSQVNT
+103 EFPFAEDTSSPVNT

-139 FGRNHAISTLLE
+139 FGRNQAITTLLE
-151 SVSNQVTL
+151 NVSNQVTL

-247 IDNVISGLKNT
+247 IDNLISGLKNT
-258 IANTQTAAKTPQLF
+258 IANIQTAAKTPQLF

-285 LFSNDTRSHFLS
+285 LFSNDTQSHFLS

-333 NGAHYD
+333 HGAHYD

-395 QELYLQRSENNELL
+395 QELYLQRSDNNELL

-424 KKAEDVFIG
+424 KKAEEVFIG
-433 LSAKQQQQLKSVL
+433 LSKAQQQQLKSVL
-446 SQLVTLNPDGKTIT
+446 SQLVTLNPNGKTIT

-493 QEACFSLA
+493 QEAYFSLA

-509 PRAKQWINDHKD
+509 PRAKKWINDHKD

-540 KSSAYLLAPGKP
+540 KSNAYLLAPGKP
-552 LQEALT
+552 LQEAVT
-558 LLNDNIFKLDN
+558 LLNDNIFKLDD

-581 SKTKTTIKRG
+581 SKTKTIIKRG
-591 TIALLCLL
+591 TVALLCLL
-599 TCVALFMSFTSFQA
+599 TCVALFMSVTSFQA

-671 FSSQQAEFKSRFQY
+671 FSSQQGEFKSRFQY

-721 IQPDNLELLTLAGA
+721 IQPNNLELLTLAGA

-753 EPLFKKYHTYSETMY
+753 EPLFKKYHAYSETMY
-768 SLAPNDFN
+768 ALAPNDFN
-776 SIMELSYSHNSL
+776 AIMELSYSHNSL
-788 GSLYLKQFNYTAAKQ
+788 GSLYTEKFDYTAAKE

-808 LTLKNEALNL
+808 LALKNKALELKPSN
-818 IPNDKNLLIDR
+818 KNLLRDK
-829 ADTLSWIA
+829 ADTLSWLA
-837 STEVHLGNYR
+837 KTEGNLGNF
-847 NALNSYEQAEK
+847 NLAIDMLEK
-858 VLNTLIS
+858 AVTVVKKMASNH
-865 LYPNDANLFEMLAYT
+865 PNDASLLYMN
-880 HSHQANLL
+880 ANIHMQQSFLL
-888 SYLPNKQPAF
+888 SYLTDKRIAYQKALLANK
-898 LHTIEALEAE
+898 IISKALE
-908 KKALKQDPKNK
+908 QDPKDN
-919 KFQEKYFQFLTNQI
+919 KFQLMYYHSLVYLLILSNDRNIDPRVEETITFLKSQRFNNIRPINIQ
-933 LIYGELA
+933 
-940 NISLIESIINFL
+940 ISLIHYFIDRNLSLKAQELLTILESDVEYKRYITNKMKNKDNLAPIN
-952 HTSEKNRNITGIY
+952 I
-965 VNLIRYFVKVKQST
+965 NLLK
-979 LAEKFMDELN
+979 
-989 RYTTSLGIEENSGIN
+989 
-1004 NSINTASI
+1004 
-1012 YLAQAK
+1012 AK
-1018 LAASKEDNEKRK
+1018 LATTSEQREQFCLNAFNAIIQTVKINQSIHVKYPQVQTYTCLNRANE
-1030 LFCHKAL
+1030 
-1037 KSILNIAKKTNDI
+1037 I
-1050 DILFPLLQA
+1050 P
-1059 YSCLDRLSEAP
+1059 
-1070 EKIKILKEFGINN
+1070 KIKASLVKLGITN
-1083 FDL
+1083 FTL

>member
-1 MHQPPFY
+1 MHQSPFY
-8 LGEWQITPASNTIQR
+8 LGDWQVTPASNCIQC
-23 AEEQKQLEPKAMDVL
+23 AEKVTQLEPKAMDVL
-38 LYLCQNQAEIVSSD
+38 LYLCLQKGDMVTSDELLNQCWQNIEV
-52 ALLTHCWANTETGD
+52 GD

-81 DKASAPQYIETI
+81 DKASSPLYIETI
-93 RKRGYRVIAT
+93 RKRGYRIIAKL
-103 VEFPLADELPSQVNT
+103 EFPFAEDTSSSVNT

-139 FGRNHAISTLLE
+139 FGRNQAITTLLE
-151 SVSNQVTL
+151 NVSNQVKSG
-159 QRAFCLILG
+159 RAFCLILG

-190 GYNGIRVM
+190 GYDGIGVV
-198 SYTQLDFADVAQN
+198 SYTQLDFADVHQT

-226 NDIPVF
+226 NQHPVF
-232 TGLSA
+232 EGLSS
-237 QTLAQQLEHD
+237 QTLAQQLEHT
-247 IDNVISGLKNT
+247 IDEAINTLQTAISK
-258 IANTQTAAKTPQLF
+258 ANTKLNTPQFF

-285 LFSNDTRSHFLS
+285 LFSPNTRSHFLS
-297 VIERLATSKAVIVFS
+297 IIERLATSKAVIVFS

-320 LVVEQPSLMVGKA
+320 LVVEQPSLMAAKA

-339 LTPPNRHELQQII
+339 LTPPNRQELQQII

-362 FSQDPNTKTPL
+362 FSHDPQTKTPL

-540 KSSAYLLAPGKP
+540 KSNAYLLAPGKP
-552 LQEALT
+552 LQEAIT
-558 LLNDNIFKLDN
+558 LLNDNIFKLDG

-581 SKTKTTIKRG
+581 SKAKTTIKRG
-591 TIALLCLL
+591 TVALLCLL
-599 TCVALFMSFTSFQA
+599 TCVALLMSVTSFQA

-671 FSSQQAEFKSRFQY
+671 FSNQKAEFKSRFQY

-713 IRLEALLK
+713 TRLEALLK
-721 IQPDNLELLTLAGA
+721 IQPNNLELLTLAGA

-753 EPLFKKYHTYSETMY
+753 EPLFKKYHAYSEKMY
-768 SLAPNDFN
+768 SLAPNGFN

-788 GSLYLKQFNYTAAKQ
+788 GSLYLKQFNYTAAKL

-808 LTLKNEALNL
+808 LALKNKALKL
-818 IPNDKNLLIDR
+818 KPNNKNLLRDK
-829 ADTLSWIA
+829 ADTISWLAKTEEGLGDFNAALTMYVNASSELSNMLLNYPDDA
-837 STEVHLGNYR
+837 SL
-847 NALNSYEQAEK
+847 S
-858 VLNTLIS
+858 S
-865 LYPNDANLFEMLAYT
+865 SLAYT
-880 HSHQANLL
+880 YIQQSYLL
-888 SYLPNKQPAF
+888 SYLPNRQAAYEKAQQATN
-898 LHTIEALEAE
+898 TINNAIL
-908 KKALKQDPKNK
+908 QDPKS
-919 KFQEKYFQFLTNQI
+919 KYFQDSYYRFLAYQLMLSADKNINEQVNEIIKFVKNQYFDNKFI
-933 LIYGELA
+933 I
-940 NISLIESIINFL
+940 NTQVSLI
-952 HTSEKNRNITGIY
+952 H
-965 VNLIRYFVKVKQST
+965 YF
-979 LAEKFMDELN
+979 
-989 RYTTSLGIEENSGIN
+989 I
-1004 NSINTASI
+1004 
-1012 YLAQAK
+1012 
-1018 LAASKEDNEKRK
+1018 
-1030 LFCHKAL
+1030 
-1037 KSILNIAKKTNDI
+1037 
-1050 DILFPLLQA
+1050 
-1059 YSCLDRLSEAP
+1059 DRLSQHKAQELLIALESDTNYQEYIANQMKIGDNIIP
-1070 EKIKILKEFGINN
+1070 IRVNLLKAKLSTTSKQREQFCLNALQAIIKTAEKDQSVRITYPLVQVYTCLNRADEIPKIKANLVKLGITN
-1083 FDL
+1083 FKL

>member
-1 MHQPPFY
+1 MHQSPFY
-8 LGEWQITPASNTIQR
+8 LGDWQVTPASNCIQC
-23 AEEQKQLEPKAMDVL
+23 AEKVTQLEPKAMDVL
-38 LYLCQNQAEIVSSD
+38 LYLCLQKGEIVTSD
-52 ALLTHCWANTETGD
+52 ELLNQCWQNIEVGD

-81 DKASAPQYIETI
+81 DKASSPLYIETI
-93 RKRGYRVIAT
+93 RKRGYRIIAKL
-103 VEFPLADELPSQVNT
+103 EFPFAEDTSSSINT

-139 FGRNHAISTLLE
+139 FGRNQAITTLLE
-151 SVSNQVTL
+151 NVSNQVKSG
-159 QRAFCLILG
+159 RAFCLILG

-190 GYNGIRVM
+190 GYDGIGVV
-198 SYTQLDFADVAQN
+198 SYTQLDFADVHQT

-226 NDIPVF
+226 NQQPVF
-232 TGLSA
+232 EGLSS
-237 QTLAQQLEHD
+237 QTLAQQLEHT
-247 IDNVISGLKNT
+247 IDEAINTLQTAISK
-258 IANTQTAAKTPQLF
+258 ANTKLNTPQFF

-285 LFSNDTRSHFLS
+285 LFSPNTRSHFLS
-297 VIERLATSKAVIVFS
+297 IIERLATSKAVIVFS

-320 LVVEQPSLMVGKA
+320 LVVEQPSLMAAKA

-339 LTPPNRHELQQII
+339 LTPPNRQELQQII

-362 FSQDPNTKTPL
+362 FSHDPQTKTPL
-373 DEILCADTA
+373 DEILFADTA

-581 SKTKTTIKRG
+581 SKTKIIIKRG
-591 TIALLCLL
+591 TVALLCLL
-599 TCVALFMSFTSFQA
+599 TCVALFMSVTSFQA

-653 KALEYFTNQVEE
+653 KALEYFTNQADE
-665 PSSLFN
+665 PSSLFSFN
-671 FSSQQAEFKSRFQY
+671 DQKAEFNNRFQY

-753 EPLFKKYHTYSETMY
+753 EPLFKKYHAYSEKMY
-768 SLAPNDFN
+768 SLAPNGFN

-808 LTLKNEALNL
+808 LALKNEALELKPSN
-818 IPNDKNLLIDR
+818 KNLLRDK
-829 ADTLSWIA
+829 ADTISWLA
-837 STEVHLGNYR
+837 KTEERLGNF
-847 NALNSYEQAEK
+847 NAALTMYENASNELK
-858 VLNTLIS
+858 SLLIEYPDDAS
-865 LYPNDANLFEMLAYT
+865 LSSSLAYT
-880 HSHQANLL
+880 YIQQSYLL
-888 SYLPNKQPAF
+888 SYLPNKQPAY
-898 LHTIEALEAE
+898 
-908 KKALKQDPKNK
+908 KKAQQATKTVNTARLQDPKSKDIQHSYYRFLAHQLMLSPNK
-919 KFQEKYFQFLTNQI
+919 
-933 LIYGELA
+933 
-940 NISLIESIINFL
+940 NIDNRVKDIINFL
-952 HTSEKNRNITGIY
+952 KVQDFKNN
-965 VNLIRYFVKVKQST
+965 F
-979 LAEKFMDELN
+979 A
-989 RYTTSLGIEENSGIN
+989 
-1004 NSINTASI
+1004 INTQLILIQYFIDRQSPLKAYEFLTALESDTSYQQYI
-1012 YLAQAK
+1012 ANKAKSGDNVDFTNINLLKAK
-1018 LAASKEDNEKRK
+1018 LAENTVQREQ
-1030 LFCHKAL
+1030 FCLNAL
-1037 KSILNIAKKTNDI
+1037 KAIAETVKINQSVHVTH
-1050 DILFPLLQA
+1050 PLLQA
-1059 YSCLDRLSEAP
+1059 YTCLNRANEIP
-1070 EKIKILKEFGINN
+1070 KIKASLVKLGITH
-1083 FDL
+1083 FKL

>member
-1 MHQPPFY
+1 MNLSPFY
-8 LGEWQITPASNTIQR
+8 LGDWQVSPLSNSIQH
-23 AEEQKQLEPKAMDVL
+23 AGKNKQLEPKAMDVL
-38 LYLCQNQAEIVSSD
+38 IYLCLKKGELVSSD
-52 ALLTHCWANTETGD
+52 ELLTHCWKNIEVGD
-66 NPLHKTITQLRKALG
+66 NPLHKIITQLRKALG

-93 RKRGYRVIAT
+93 RKRGYRIIAKLD
-103 VEFPLADELPSQVNT
+103 FPLSEEAPKVTS

-130 YNPTDTHLF
+130 YNTTDNHLF
-139 FGRNHAISTLLE
+139 FGRNQAIATLLE
-151 SVSNQVTL
+151 RVASQVNFG
-159 QRAFCLILG
+159 RAFCLILG

-177 VNAGILPKLLDER
+177 VSAGILPKLLDKR
-190 GYNGIRVM
+190 GYNGIGVV
-198 SYTQLDFADVAQN
+198 SYTQLDFADIDHS

-226 NDIPVF
+226 NNLPVF
-232 TGLSA
+232 DGLSA
-237 QTLAQQLEHD
+237 EKLAQQLTQNTN
-247 IDNVISGLKNT
+247 NVINT
-258 IANTQTAAKTPQLF
+258 LTNALNKSVPTLNKPQLF

-285 LFSNDTRSHFLS
+285 LFDDETRSQFLS

-320 LVVEQPSLMVGKA
+320 LVVEQPSLMAGKA

-352 RLPALTANLT
+352 RLPAITANLT
-362 FSQDPNTKTPL
+362 FSHDPQTQTPL

-395 QELYLQRSENNELL
+395 QELYLQRSDNNELL
-409 HSVYEKLG
+409 HSVYKKLG

-433 LSAKQQQQLKSVL
+433 LSKAQQQQLKSVL
-446 SQLVTLNPDGKTIT
+446 SQLITLNPDGKTIT
-460 SRAARLQALTN
+460 SRAARWKALTN
-471 TSQKELVQA
+471 TSQKELAQA

-493 QEACFSLA
+493 GEACFSLS

-509 PRAKQWINDHKD
+509 PRAKQWISDHKD
-521 ALAIKS
+521 SLAIKS
-527 RLHHHTQQWLNEH
+527 RLQHQAQNWIDEG
-540 KSSAYLLAPGKP
+540 KSNAYLLATGKP
-552 LQEALT
+552 LQEAVT
-558 LLNDNIFKLDN
+558 LLNDNTFELGD
-569 DERALITSSLKH
+569 DEHALITSSLKH
-581 SKTKTTIKRG
+581 SKTKTTLKRG
-591 TIALLCLL
+591 TVSLLCLL
-599 TCVALFMSFTSFQA
+599 TCVALFMSVTSFQA

-653 KALEYFTNQVEE
+653 KALEYFTNQVDE

-671 FSSQQAEFKSRFQY
+671 FSNQQAKFKSRFQY

-721 IQPDNLELLTLAGA
+721 IQQNNLELLTLAGA

-753 EPLFKKYHTYSETMY
+753 EPLFKKYHSYSEIMY

-788 GSLYLKQFNYTAAKQ
+788 GSLYLKQFNYTGAKQ

-808 LTLKNEALNL
+808 LTLKNKALEL
-818 IPNDKNLLIDR
+818 KPNYKNLLRDK
-829 ADTLSWIA
+829 ADTLSWLA
-837 STEVHLGNYR
+837 KTEERLGN
-847 NALNSYEQAEK
+847 
-858 VLNTLIS
+858 LNTALLIYKDVATELDNMLM
-865 LYPNDANLFEMLAYT
+865 LYPNDASLFKAV
-880 HSHQANLL
+880 ANNYIQQSYLL
-888 SYLPNKQPAF
+888 SYLPDKKHAYEKAQQATKIVNDARLQDPKSKYFQRAYYRFLAHNLTISADKNIDKQVFEIINFTKNKDFRNNLIINTQLSLIQYFIDRKSPLNAQVLLTALENNDNF
-898 LHTIEALEAE
+898 QKYKISQIQSGDHLVLTKISLIKAQLATTSINREQFCLDALEAITKTV
-908 KKALKQDPKNK
+908 KK
-919 KFQEKYFQFLTNQI
+919 NQ
-933 LIYGELA
+933 
-940 NISLIESIINFL
+940 SIKIMYPL
-952 HTSEKNRNITGIY
+952 VQAYTC
-965 VNLIRYFVKVKQST
+965 
-979 LAEKFMDELN
+979 LN
-989 RYTTSLGIEENSGIN
+989 R
-1004 NSINTASI
+1004 A
-1012 YLAQAK
+1012 
-1018 LAASKEDNEKRK
+1018 NEV
-1030 LFCHKAL
+1030 
-1037 KSILNIAKKTNDI
+1037 
-1050 DILFPLLQA
+1050 P
-1059 YSCLDRLSEAP
+1059 
-1070 EKIKILKEFGINN
+1070 KIKARLVKLGINN
-1083 FDL
+1083 FQL

>member
-1 MHQPPFY
+1 MNLSPFY
-8 LGEWQITPASNTIQR
+8 LGDWQVSPLSNSIQH
-23 AEEQKQLEPKAMDVL
+23 AGKNKQLEPKAMDVL
-38 LYLCQNQAEIVSSD
+38 IYLCSKKGELVSSD
-52 ALLTHCWANTETGD
+52 ELLNHCWKNIEVGD

-93 RKRGYRVIAT
+93 RKRGYRIIAKLD
-103 VEFPLADELPSQVNT
+103 FPLSEEAPKVTS

-130 YNPTDTHLF
+130 YNTTDNHLF
-139 FGRNHAISTLLE
+139 FGRNQAITTLLE
-151 SVSNQVTL
+151 RVASQVGFG
-159 QRAFCLILG
+159 RAFCLILG

-190 GYNGIRVM
+190 GYNGIGVV
-198 SYTQLDFADVAQN
+198 SYTQLDFADIDHS

-226 NDIPVF
+226 NNLPVF
-232 TGLSA
+232 DGLSA
-237 QTLAQQLEHD
+237 EALAQQLTQNT
-247 IDNVISGLKNT
+247 DNVIHTLTNALTKTVTTLKNP
-258 IANTQTAAKTPQLF
+258 KLF

-285 LFSNDTRSHFLS
+285 LFDNETRSQFLS

-320 LVVEQPSLMVGKA
+320 LVVEQPSLMAGKA
-333 NGAHYD
+333 HGAHYD

-352 RLPALTANLT
+352 RMPAITANLS
-362 FSQDPNTKTPL
+362 FSHDPQTQTPL

-395 QELYLQRSENNELL
+395 QELYLQRSDNNELL
-409 HSVYEKLG
+409 HSIYTKLG

-424 KKAEDVFIG
+424 KKAEDVFIA
-433 LSAKQQQQLKSVL
+433 LSNEQQQQLKSVL
-446 SQLVTLNPDGKTIT
+446 SQLVTLTPDGKTVT
-460 SRAARLQALTN
+460 SRAARWQALTN
-471 TSQKELVQA
+471 ISQKELVQA

-493 QEACFSLA
+493 GEACFSLA

-509 PRAKQWINDHKD
+509 PRAKQWISDHKD

-527 RLHHHTQQWLNEH
+527 RLQHQAQNWIEED

-552 LQEALT
+552 LQEAQL
-558 LLNDNIFKLDN
+558 LLNDKLFKLDD
-569 DERALITSSLKH
+569 DEYALIASSLKH

-591 TIALLCLL
+591 TVALLCLL

-721 IQPDNLELLTLAGA
+721 IQPNNLELLTLAGA

-753 EPLFKKYHTYSETMY
+753 EPLFKKYHAYSEKMY

-776 SIMELSYSHNSL
+776 AIMELSYSHNSL
-788 GSLYLKQFNYTAAKQ
+788 GSLYTEKFDYTAAKQ

-808 LTLKNEALNL
+808 LTLKNKALEL
-818 IPNDKNLLIDR
+818 KPNNKNLLRDK
-829 ADTLSWIA
+829 ADTISWLA
-837 STEVHLGNYR
+837 KTEESLGNF
-847 NALNSYEQAEK
+847 NAALSIYKDASDELN
-858 VLNTLIS
+858 NMLIS
-865 LYPNDANLFEMLAYT
+865 YPIDAGLFK
-880 HSHQANLL
+880 SIANIYIQQSYLL
-888 SYLPNKQPAF
+888 SYLPNKQDAYEKAQ
-898 LHTIEALEAE
+898 LATETID
-908 KKALKQDPKNK
+908 KARLQDPKS
-919 KFQEKYFQFLTNQI
+919 KYFQRAYYRFLAHQLVLSNNKNVDKRIINIIKFLKAQGFKNSFAINTQ
-933 LIYGELA
+933 
-940 NISLIESIINFL
+940 ISLIHYFSDRELRSKAEKLLAELEDSEDYKQQIANQMQTGNNII
-952 HTSEKNRNITGIY
+952 HTR
-965 VNLIRYFVKVKQST
+965 VNLLK
-979 LAEKFMDELN
+979 
-989 RYTTSLGIEENSGIN
+989 
-1004 NSINTASI
+1004 
-1012 YLAQAK
+1012 AK
-1018 LAASKEDNEKRK
+1018 LAFNNEK
-1030 LFCHKAL
+1030 LSEFCLSAVNAIAATTKTSL
-1037 KSILNIAKKTNDI
+1037 SIQISYPI
-1050 DILFPLLQA
+1050 VQA
-1059 YSCLDRLSEAP
+1059 YTCLNRANEISKTKARLV
-1070 EKIKILKEFGINN
+1070 KLGINN
-1083 FDL
+1083 FQL

>member
-103 VEFPLADELPSQVNT
+103 VEFPLADDLPSQVNT

-139 FGRNHAISTLLE
+139 FGRNHAISRLLE

-168 PSGTGKSSL
+168 PSGSGKSSL

-258 IANTQTAAKTPQLF
+258 IAYTQTAAKTPQLF

-333 NGAHYD
+333 HGAHYD

-362 FSQDPNTKTPL
+362 FSQDPHTKTPL

-395 QELYLQRSENNELL
+395 QELYLQRSDNNELL

-424 KKAEDVFIG
+424 KKAEEVFIG
-433 LSAKQQQQLKSVL
+433 LSQAQQQQLKSVL

-493 QEACFSLA
+493 QEAYFSLA

-540 KSSAYLLAPGKP
+540 KSNAYLLAPGKP
-552 LQEALT
+552 LQEAVT
-558 LLNDNIFKLDN
+558 LLNDNIFELDG

-581 SKTKTTIKRG
+581 SKAKTTIKRG
-591 TIALLCLL
+591 TVALLCLL
-599 TCVALFMSFTSFQA
+599 TCVALFMSVTSFQA

-671 FSSQQAEFKSRFQY
+671 FSSQQGEFKSRFQY

-713 IRLEALLK
+713 IRLESLLK
-721 IQPDNLELLTLAGA
+721 DSPNNLELLTLAGA

-745 DKSDYAAT
+745 DKSDYAAA
-753 EPLFKKYHTYSETMY
+753 EPLLKKYHNYSETMY

-788 GSLYLKQFNYTAAKQ
+788 GSLYIEKSDYSAAKQ

-808 LTLKNEALNL
+808 LALKKKALEL
-818 IPNDKNLLIDR
+818 KPNNKNLLRDK
-829 ADTLSWIA
+829 ADTISWLA
-837 STEVHLGNYR
+837 KTEEKLGGFNTTIDMLE
-847 NALNSYEQAEK
+847 NALTVVKDMTAN
-858 VLNTLIS
+858 
-865 LYPNDANLFEMLAYT
+865 YPNDASLFYM
-880 HSHQANLL
+880 SANIHMQQSYLL
-888 SYLPNKQPAF
+888 SYLTDKRIAY
-898 LHTIEALEAE
+898 E
-908 KKALKQDPKNK
+908 KALFANRMIRKALDQDSKSNEFQHLYFRSLAYLLMLSDDKNLDLRV
-919 KFQEKYFQFLTNQI
+919 EKTISFLKLQSFNNISSINTQ
-933 LIYGELA
+933 
-940 NISLIESIINFL
+940 ISLIQYFIDRHMLHKAQTLLTALESNKDYKQQIAKQIRIEDNL
-952 HTSEKNRNITGIY
+952 VTTRI
-965 VNLIRYFVKVKQST
+965 NLIKAKLTKNNEQRSLFCLDAIKTISATKKRNQSIKIRYPLVQAYT
-979 LAEKFMDELN
+979 CLN
-989 RYTTSLGIEENSGIN
+989 R
-1004 NSINTASI
+1004 A
-1012 YLAQAK
+1012 
-1018 LAASKEDNEKRK
+1018 NE
-1030 LFCHKAL
+1030 
-1037 KSILNIAKKTNDI
+1037 I
-1050 DILFPLLQA
+1050 P
-1059 YSCLDRLSEAP
+1059 
-1070 EKIKILKEFGINN
+1070 KIKTRLVKLGINN
-1083 FDL
+1083 FQL

>member
-93 RKRGYRVIAT
+93 RKRGYRVIAS
-103 VEFPLADELPSQVNT
+103 VEFPLADDLPSEVNT

-139 FGRNHAISTLLE
+139 FGRNHAISKLLE

-198 SYTQLDFADVAQN
+198 SYTQLDFADVAEN

-247 IDNVISGLKNT
+247 IDNVVSGLKNT
-258 IANTQTAAKTPQLF
+258 IENTQTAAKTPQLF

-285 LFSNDTRSHFLS
+285 LFSNDTRGHFLS

-320 LVVEQPSLMVGKA
+320 LVVEQPSLMAGKA
-333 NGAHYD
+333 HGAHYD

-395 QELYLQRSENNELL
+395 QELYLQRSDNNELL

-424 KKAEDVFIG
+424 KKAEEVFIG
-433 LSAKQQQQLKSVL
+433 LSQAQQQQLKSVL

-493 QEACFSLA
+493 QEAYFSLA

-540 KSSAYLLAPGKP
+540 KSNAYLLAPGKP
-552 LQEALT
+552 LQEAVT
-558 LLNDNIFKLDN
+558 LLNDNIFKLDD

-591 TIALLCLL
+591 TVALLCLL
-599 TCVALFMSFTSFQA
+599 TCVALFMSVTSFQA

-701 TIEAFTA
+701 TLEAFTA

-721 IQPDNLELLTLAGA
+721 IQPNNLELLTLAGA

-745 DKSDYAAT
+745 DKSEYVAA
-753 EPLFKKYHTYSETMY
+753 EPLLKKYHMYSETMY

-788 GSLYLKQFNYTAAKQ
+788 GSLYTNLFNYNEAKTS
-803 RFTKS
+803 FTLS
-808 LTLKNEALNL
+808 LELKNKALEL
-818 IPNDKNLLIDR
+818 KPNNKNLLRDR
-829 ADTLSWIA
+829 ADTISWLA
-837 STEVHLGNYR
+837 KTEENLGNFNTALTMLESTSNELNNLLAKYPSDASLLTDLANTSIQQSYLLSYFSNKQRAFKKAQQATNIINKSRQQDPLNNYFQRTYYR
-847 NALNSYEQAEK
+847 SLAHQLMLSGHANVDRILEETINFVQVQDFDNIEIVKIQVSLIYYFLEINLIPKAQEL
-858 VLNTLIS
+858 LNTLEN
-865 LYPNDANLFEMLAYT
+865 NDNYQKE
-880 HSHQANLL
+880 
-888 SYLPNKQPAF
+888 
-898 LHTIEALEAE
+898 IR
-908 KKALKQDPKNK
+908 KNK
-919 KFQEKYFQFLTNQI
+919 
-933 LIYGELA
+933 
-940 NISLIESIINFL
+940 IESRL
-952 HTSEKNRNITGIY
+952 LLTRL
-965 VNLIRYFVKVKQST
+965 NLIK
-979 LAEKFMDELN
+979 
-989 RYTTSLGIEENSGIN
+989 
-1004 NSINTASI
+1004 
-1012 YLAQAK
+1012 AK
-1018 LAASKEDNEKRK
+1018 LATNKEIRIK
-1030 LFCHKAL
+1030 LCEQAI
-1037 KSILNIAKKTNDI
+1037 STMSEIKKTTQSVKI
-1050 DILFPLLQA
+1050 IYPLVQA
-1059 YSCLDRLSEAP
+1059 YICLNKESEIS
-1070 EKIKILKEFGINN
+1070 EIKASLVKLGITN
-1083 FDL
+1083 FAL